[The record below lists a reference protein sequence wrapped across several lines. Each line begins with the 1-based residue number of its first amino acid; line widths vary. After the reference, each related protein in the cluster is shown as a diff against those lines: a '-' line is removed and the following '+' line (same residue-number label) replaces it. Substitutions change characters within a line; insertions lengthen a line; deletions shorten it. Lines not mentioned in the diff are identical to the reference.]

1 MNKNKLYWQ
10 IAVCM
15 VISTVAVCG
24 GNIKNETFA
33 KYFDQAKAQVKIGRA
48 HV

>member
-24 GNIKNETFA
+24 GNIKMKLLENILTR
-33 KYFDQAKAQVKIGRA
+33 QR
-48 HV
+48 HRLCTR